1 MSHFLSL
8 SFSSLLQV
16 GDQLINTNKILYI
29 QKLNLGKWLIVLDFK
44 LNGSYTLEV
53 SDEVIS
59 PLITEYKKHKDG
71 NKK

>member
-1 MSHFLSL
+1 MSHFLSI
-8 SFSSLLQV
+8 SFSPSIQV

-59 PLITEYKKHKDG
+59 PLIKKHKDG
-71 NKK
+71 NKN